1 MSPFSQLTLRLGDK
15 EPLTRQ
21 AGYQRAV
28 TLLSH
33 RRARS
38 VIKNLELPGTY
49 SSAHS
54 CHLKLWLRSSLAQ
67 LKSLA
72 EAEIFNNGCLRG
84 GTCRAEPKKEQKRPD
99 ATGGGEFCRCVPNP
113 SPTGL
118 HLDSCVGQ
126 EGKGTPPR
134 VSHQPKDHKR
144 RENEGVTRGACSL
157 TGG

>member
-15 EPLTRQ
+15 EPLTHQ

-54 CHLKLWLRSSLAQ
+54 CHLKLWLRSSLAR

-72 EAEIFNNGCLRG
+72 QAEIFNNGCLRG

-99 ATGGGEFCRCVPNP
+99 GTGGGAESLV
-113 SPTGL
+113 
-118 HLDSCVGQ
+118 
-126 EGKGTPPR
+126 
-134 VSHQPKDHKR
+134 
-144 RENEGVTRGACSL
+144 GACPTQVPRDSTRAWDRKEKEHLRLLLTSL
-157 TGG
+157 KITNAGRIRV